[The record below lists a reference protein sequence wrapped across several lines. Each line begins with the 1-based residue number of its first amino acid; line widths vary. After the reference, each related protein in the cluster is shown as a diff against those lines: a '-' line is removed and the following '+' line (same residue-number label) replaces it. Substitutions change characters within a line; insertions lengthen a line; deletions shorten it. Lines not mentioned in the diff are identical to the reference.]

1 MVHVPRY
8 HAGRKKLTFSSL
20 YEAMKAYDEEH
31 RHKTDR
37 RGRQMKLYYPDE
49 YLAKRQNT
57 SDRTDENDLLGWGR
71 HGDDEELLVEHSVDR
86 GLSEGWGRHDD
97 RSNEVERDGNGW
109 GRRSSPANDNTEFP
123 VEHSVEGSS
132 ERWGRH
138 DDGRNDDYAVGAGR
152 SFKDGSVSDDNGW
165 ERRSPSNDITELPE
179 DNGWGRRSPDL
190 NVEQG
195 WGRHDDGHREDSF
208 VATSDGSKDKPT
220 TIDKAVGYEGCYH
233 GGDASLDIPV
243 VRGLSTCA
251 NYDSSNELFSDEDVD
266 SGADRLNCNEKD
278 SISIKTSE
286 DELLYELK
294 DQERS
299 DVNNDTEESE
309 DGRDDDGNNNGHESA
324 ETAETD
330 GDSNGG
336 GLGSNDQEY
345 VVTSNEVLE

>member
-1 MVHVPRY
+1 M
-8 HAGRKKLTFSSL
+8 
-20 YEAMKAYDEEH
+20 
-31 RHKTDR
+31 
-37 RGRQMKLYYPDE
+37 
-49 YLAKRQNT
+49 
-57 SDRTDENDLLGWGR
+57 
-71 HGDDEELLVEHSVDR
+71 
-86 GLSEGWGRHDD
+86 
-97 RSNEVERDGNGW
+97 
-109 GRRSSPANDNTEFP
+109 
-123 VEHSVEGSS
+123 
-132 ERWGRH
+132 
-138 DDGRNDDYAVGAGR
+138 
-152 SFKDGSVSDDNGW
+152 
-165 ERRSPSNDITELPE
+165 
-179 DNGWGRRSPDL
+179 

-208 VATSDGSKDKPT
+208 VAASDGSKDIVEEGSRHRDDKPT

-251 NYDSSNELFSDEDVD
+251 NYDSSDELFSDEDVD

-299 DVNNDTEESE
+299 DVNNDTEESG